1 MALVRWLCVT
11 QDMKNPLDR
20 RQKQLNDD
28 ARGSFQYFLK
38 VSSNQP
44 RVKTL

>member
-1 MALVRWLCVT
+1 MT

-20 RQKQLNDD
+20 RQKTLNDD

-38 VSSNQP
+38 VRSNQL
-44 RVKTL
+44 RAKTL